1 MMMLKGNL
9 KNNNNHGLLKGN
21 SKNNNNRDLYTAVK
35 GTDVKRFY

>member
-9 KNNNNHGLLKGN
+9 KNNNNHDLLKGN